1 MSEDILKSF
10 RKSHIEIG
18 KIYFWTATINGWQS
32 LLEKDRYKD
41 VVVNSLSHLSGC
53 KKIDVFAFVI
63 MPNHIHLIWRVN
75 GPNGKELPHHSFLK
89 YTAHEFEKML
99 RSENADLT
107 TYKVNAQN
115 KFYEFWKRDSLA
127 IELYTEGVAYQ
138 KLDYI
143 HANPTSGRWML
154 VDDPIDYKYS
164 SIRFYEEDIKAFPF
178 LVDLRNEF

>member
-32 LLEKDRYKD
+32 LLEQDRYKQ
-41 VVVNSLSHLSGC
+41 VVVDSLSYLSE
-53 KKIDVFAFVI
+53 KRKIDVFAFVI
-63 MPNHIHLIWRVN
+63 MPNHIHLIWRIN
-75 GPNGKELPHHSFLK
+75 EPNGKELPHHSFLK
-89 YTAHEFEKML
+89 YTAHQFEEML
-99 RSENADLT
+99 RNESVELT
-107 TYKVNAQN
+107 SYKVRAEN
-115 KFYEFWKRDSLA
+115 KAYEFWRRDSLA
-127 IELYTEGVAYQ
+127 VELYTEHVAYQ

-154 VDDPIDYKYS
+154 VNDPIDYKYS
-164 SIRFYEEDIKAFPF
+164 SIKFYEQDVKAFPF